1 MRNLISLL
9 FFTLFVFAANAQKAK
24 AGLLFTADSI
34 YHKTEEA
41 ILPFVKGC
49 APEKVDLS
57 YKLPPVGNQ
66 LPQNS
71 CVAWALGYSCRSYY
85 NTDKPSVPTKG
96 VDYRMVVSPAFI
108 YNLLNGGKNNGINIQ
123 NAFRLLTDTGSCS
136 YKSMPYSKYNWTKQ
150 PAAKQVQ
157 EAYDYRI
164 ETFRKLDLKYAL
176 LTIKGEL
183 IAGNPILAASYF
195 DIKYYNYGYN
205 TKAKFYVWDT
215 ISTLDKRMGHAIT
228 IIGYD
233 DSLMAFKFMNSFGTD
248 WGNKGYGWISYNN
261 IGRALREAYII
272 KPARVELPQQMP
284 TPNQTQPKDEPH
296 GPGGVKDGGAVFSA
310 NEVALERSHGT
321 GYTNEGDTLI
331 TTTVRFLLP
340 SLPAKSIEIVLQYF
354 KVENGEKGSAIF
366 SRNDDYQL
374 ANGQAAASSGTIYLN
389 PGSLPP
395 RQFSISIP
403 RSALDLPFKPDQSVA
418 FEVQVEPV
426 LFTDGF
432 PMRKGVPSRFVI
444 R

>member
-1 MRNLISLL
+1 MFGLVA
-9 FFTLFVFAANAQKAK
+9 VFAHAQKSK

-34 YHKTEEA
+34 YRKTEEA

-49 APEKVDLS
+49 APERVDLS

-71 CVAWALGYSCRSYY
+71 CVAWALGYSCRTYY
-85 NTDKPSVPTKG
+85 NSDKPSAPTKG

-150 PAAKQVQ
+150 PEAKQVQ
-157 EAYDYRI
+157 EARSYRI

-176 LTIKGEL
+176 LSIKGEL
-183 IAGNPILAASYF
+183 IAGNPVLAASYF

-215 ISTLDKRMGHAIT
+215 ISTIDKRMGHAIT
-228 IIGYD
+228 IVGYD

-248 WGNKGYGWISYNN
+248 WGNKGYGWISYSN
-261 IGRALREAYII
+261 INRALREAYII
-272 KPARVELPQQMP
+272 KPAKEYIAHND
-284 TPNQTQPKDEPH
+284 PNQNGPKNDNPNQQEEPRA
-296 GPGGVKDGGAVFSA
+296 GGMEFGAAEVTFSPADG
-310 NEVALERSHGT
+310 N
-321 GYTNEGDTLI
+321 GYTNKGDTLI
-331 TTTVRFLLP
+331 TTVIRFPIPLP
-340 SLPAKSIEIVLQYF
+340 PAKNIEIVLQYF
-354 KVENGEKGSAIF
+354 RVENGEKGMAVF

-374 ANGQAAASSGTIYLN
+374 ANGQAASSSGIITLY
-389 PGSLPP
+389 PGSRPP
-395 RQFSISIP
+395 REFFISIP
-403 RSALDLPFKPDQSVA
+403 RSALDLPFKPDQSA
-418 FEVQVEPV
+418 SFEIQVEPV
-426 LFTDGF
+426 LFADGF
-432 PMRKGVPSRFVI
+432 PMRRGVPERFII